1 MKHLKSTLLLFAIL
15 ILATSC
21 FEDGDDITN
30 PEAVSVEV
38 KDFVWSGMN
47 IFYLYKENIPD
58 LADDRFASNT
68 EYSDYL
74 SSYNSPEALFESLI
88 YDSENTDRF
97 SWITDDYIALEAQFS
112 GVYTT
117 NGVEYSL
124 YLAPNSTSNLVG
136 VVRLILPNTDA
147 SVSGVKRGDIFYAID
162 DETLTVNNYTQLL
175 SQSTYTLSFADYN
188 DNGTTDTTD
197 DTIVANGTTASL
209 TKSTYTEN
217 PVHTTNILTVGGQN
231 VGYILYN
238 SFTSGS
244 ENELNSIFANF
255 KANNVNHLVLDL
267 RYNPGGSVSTE
278 TYLASM
284 ITGQHTGQIFTKLV
298 RNDNFEESD
307 YLFTNQIEEGGSINS
322 LNLEKVYVLATDK
335 SASASEGL
343 INGLRPYI
351 NVVHIGENTIGKTQA
366 SVTLYDSPNFGRTGA
381 NQNHTYAMQPLVANG
396 VNKNNEQVPSTGL
409 TPSVGFEYTE
419 SPTNLGVLGDENEPM
434 LALALEDIENSTGKS
449 AATKPETNFNS
460 SLIFIKDSNDFNPL
474 DGGMRID

>member
-1 MKHLKSTLLLFAIL
+1 MKHLKSTLLLLAIL
-15 ILATSC
+15 VLATSC
-21 FEDGDDITN
+21 FEDGDDVTN
-30 PEAVSVEV
+30 PDSVSLEV

-47 IFYLYKENIPD
+47 IFYLYKENIPN
-58 LADDRFASNT
+58 LADDRFSSNT
-68 EYSDYL
+68 EYSEYL
-74 SSYNSPEALFESLI
+74 NSYTSPEALFESLI

-117 NGVEYSL
+117 NGVEFSL
-124 YLAPNSTSNLVG
+124 YLAPNSTTNLVG

-147 SVSGVKRGDIFYAID
+147 STNGVKRGDIFYAID
-162 DETLTVNNYTQLL
+162 DVTLNVDNYTQLL

-244 ENELNSIFANF
+244 EDELNNIFANF
-255 KANNVNHLVLDL
+255 KSNNVAHLVLDL
-267 RYNPGGSVSTE
+267 RYNPGGSVATE

-284 ITGQHTGQIFTKLV
+284 ITGQHTGEIFTKLV
-298 RNDNFEESD
+298 RNDNFDESN

-351 NVVHIGENTIGKTQA
+351 NVIHIGENTVGKTQA

-381 NQNHTYAMQPLVANG
+381 NQNHTYAMQPLIANG

-409 TPSVGFEYTE
+409 TPTVGFEYTE

-449 AATKPETNFNS
+449 SATKLEINNT